1 MPSACNDRT
10 ELVRSIECLVERLSH
25 PDLTLAEAN
34 DLRPR
39 LFHLL
44 ESVDGP
50 SSSDPSADQMA

>member
-10 ELVRSIECLVERLSH
+10 ELVRTIECLVERLNH

-39 LFHLL
+39 LFLLL
-44 ESVDGP
+44 ETIGGTTSTDPSVDP
-50 SSSDPSADQMA
+50 MV

>member
-1 MPSACNDRT
+1 MLSACNDRT

-44 ESVDGP
+44 ETIDGTASAAPSVD
-50 SSSDPSADQMA
+50 